1 MKVTT
6 LQEDSIRDIGH
17 AFGYY
22 AKGGSSL
29 NQRLDKA
36 GKPYIYVGMV
46 CVREPYQ
53 GQGYMRKVLTSC
65 RAVGIGPTQGNTA
78 QVNAGI
84 VRLTKPAGASRVGSQ
99 GSAIRYSK
107 VSLPISA
114 SMLMPYVPI
123 TTAPLPAAKCACQNC
138 GTCAFAFS

>member
-1 MKVTT
+1 MP
-6 LQEDSIRDIGH
+6 SAIM
-17 AFGYY
+17 

-65 RAVGIGPTQGNTA
+65 RAVGIGPTQGNTT

-107 VSLPISA
+107 VRCPSPRR
-114 SMLMPYVPI
+114 
-123 TTAPLPAAKCACQNC
+123 C
-138 GTCAFAFS
+138 

>member
-1 MKVTT
+1 MP
-6 LQEDSIRDIGH
+6 SAII
-17 AFGYY
+17 

-65 RAVGIGPTQGNTA
+65 RAVGIGPTQGNTT

-114 SMLMPYVPI
+114 LMLMPYVPI

>member
-65 RAVGIGPTQGNTA
+65 RAVGIGPTQGNTT

-138 GTCAFAFS
+138 GTCAFASS